1 MSEILFGDVI
11 AAARVL
17 ISVPERRWGWLLC
30 RMVAEARRAR
40 RHFADQGRQHPHYG
54 DGTLH
59 TAAMRRKPSPEPVL
73 KSERYRRAL
82 IFVLKRVYPLAQ
94 ETQAASVG
102 SRSKRPVAIS
112 SPQS

>member
-1 MSEILFGDVI
+1 MAEILFGDVI

-17 ISVPERRWGWLLC
+17 ISVPERRWGWALC

-40 RHFADQGRQHPHYG
+40 RHFAEHGRQHPHYG

-59 TAAMRRKPSPEPVL
+59 TAAMRRKPVPEPDL

-82 IFVLKRVYPLAQ
+82 IYTLERVYPLAQ
-94 ETQAASVG
+94 ETQEASVG
-102 SRSKRPVAIS
+102 SRSRRPVAIS